1 MSTLI
6 SRDELISDINMYMR
20 SDSILTD
27 AQELIIAEKVITAV
41 GDDDSNYE
49 EILCKSLKNIAL
61 INKVQST
68 TLGPTKQIRTEFLE
82 EEFYKGDYLNTWDG
96 YLASLDDVCASFG
109 YTELSQFI
117 TGMMTI
123 KVSTDTPIIDDPP
136 ITVND
141 LTTTSSNSTTEYV
154 L

>member
-20 SDSILTD
+20 SDGILTD

-41 GDDDSNYE
+41 GDDDSNYA

-61 INKVQST
+61 INKAKASN
-68 TLGPTKQIRTEFLE
+68 LGSHKAIRTDELW
-82 EEFYKGDYLNTWDG
+82 EEFYHDISGNSWDIYLD
-96 YLASLDDVCASFG
+96 SLDDVCAAFG
-109 YTELSQFI
+109 YTELDQFI

-123 KVSTDTPIIDDPP
+123 KVSADTPIIDDPP
-136 ITVND
+136 IDVND
-141 LTTTSSNSTTEYV
+141 ISNTSSNSTTEYV